1 MYYTKKD
8 AEKAVKAVIYI
19 RYSSHRQA
27 DSYSIEYQTQECEKY
42 ITQKGYKFVK
52 QYIDEAKTGKKTAGR
67 DAFDAMIHD
76 AAQNKFD
83 RIIVFSFSRSF
94 RNTRDALNYNH
105 ELMTKYN
112 VIIESVIERID
123 MTNPHGKF
131 SGTNLFA
138 MHELQADIIA
148 AHVRSGMY
156 IAAQHGYYLGGYV
169 PYGYQLYATGEQ
181 SRGKDKKKYEIHAD
195 ESVIVRQMYALYADG
210 FSLDYI
216 QNMIREKGIKGRK
229 GDIMGIQTIARILKN
244 PFYIGTRKYNIK
256 GYDPL
261 FIENA
266 VPAIID
272 MQTWQAVQA
281 RHAGNAPTA
290 PRRTK
295 RLYSLTGKIF
305 CAKCGA
311 HLFGTFK
318 GDKRSNN
325 WHYAYYHC
333 ATKKSKKTCDMK
345 NIRKDQIEKYC
356 LQEIKKY
363 ILNPA
368 SISEIAAHIVKLAGA
383 APTDL
388 QAEYKKLTARKNKL
402 NGIVKRL
409 KKDNLEGEITDEIYR
424 EMTHE
429 YLTELAELDLKIYQ
443 LEAAQETAITH
454 ETVTDYLNAMLSD
467 IDSADENILKA
478 IFDKLIDKIIVH
490 DDAIELYLIVS
501 PYPYIRD
508 NKAYGQPHYALSLN
522 IARAD
527 FIRF

>member
-1 MYYTKKD
+1 MLYTKQD
-8 AEKAVKAVIYI
+8 AEKAVRAVIYI

-42 ITQKGYKFVK
+42 ITQKGYKFVR

-76 AAQNKFD
+76 AGRGQFD

-105 ELMTKYN
+105 ELSEKYN

-156 IAAQHGYYLGGYV
+156 VAAQHGYYLGGYV
-169 PYGYQLYATGEQ
+169 PYGYKLYATGEQ
-181 SRGKDKKKYEIHAD
+181 SRGKDKKKYEID
-195 ESVIVRQMYALYADG
+195 ENESILVKQMFDLYANG

-216 QNMIREKGIKGRK
+216 QNIAREKGIKGRK
-229 GDIMGIQTIARILKN
+229 GEIMGIQTIARILKN
-244 PFYIGTRKYNIK
+244 PFYIGTRKYKVK
-256 GYDPL
+256 GYDEL
-261 FIENA
+261 FIKNA
-266 VPAIID
+266 VPAIISLD
-272 MQTWQAVQA
+272 VWHAVQA
-281 RHAGNAPTA
+281 RHSKNAPKQ

-295 RLYSLTGKIF
+295 RLYSLTGKIY
-305 CAKCGA
+305 CGKCGA
-311 HLFGTFK
+311 HMFGTFK
-318 GDKRSNN
+318 GDKRNNN

-333 ATKKSKKTCDMK
+333 ANKKIKKTCDMK

-356 LQEIKKY
+356 LQQIKAH

-368 SISEIAAHIVKLAGA
+368 AIDEIAAHIVSMIADS
-383 APTDL
+383 PTNL
-388 QAEYKKLTARKNKL
+388 QRDFKTLSARKNKL
-402 NGIVKRL
+402 NGIIKKL

-424 EMTHE
+424 EMSYE
-429 YLTELAELDLKIYQ
+429 YLQELAEIDINLFQI
-443 LEAAQETAITH
+443 ENAQETAITP
-454 ETVTDYLNAMLSD
+454 ETVKDYLNTMLTN
-467 IDSADENILKA
+467 IDSADENILKS
-478 IFDKLIDKIIVH
+478 IFDKLIEKIVVNA
-490 DDAIELYLIVS
+490 DTIELYLIVS
-501 PYPYIRD
+501 PYPHIRD
-508 NKAYGQPHYALSLN
+508 KDKSGQPHYKLSLN
-522 IARAD
+522 ITRKE
-527 FIRF
+527 FTRL